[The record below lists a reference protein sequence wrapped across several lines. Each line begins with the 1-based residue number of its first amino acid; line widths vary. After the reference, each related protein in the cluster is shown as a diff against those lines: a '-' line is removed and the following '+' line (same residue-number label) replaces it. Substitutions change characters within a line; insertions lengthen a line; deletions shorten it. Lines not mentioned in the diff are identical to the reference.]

1 MSSKTPH
8 GTANTA
14 GRFAYQGLVLTGLK
28 LFVKPLANAMSH
40 NIGCDGQNE
49 GKECLHRFFTPFP
62 NLMESEGRHLQDTI
76 KFDETQE
83 KPLYSY
89 KTAQRLS
96 VYKV

>member
-28 LFVKPLANAMSH
+28 LFVKPLVNAVS
-40 NIGCDGQNE
+40 NYIGCDGQNE

-83 KPLYSY
+83 KAAVQLQNC
-89 KTAQRLS
+89 TAAF
-96 VYKV
+96 YI

>member
-28 LFVKPLANAMSH
+28 LFVKPLVNAVS
-40 NIGCDGQNE
+40 NYIGCDGQNE

-62 NLMESEGRHLQDTI
+62 NLNGVGRPTPTGYHKIRRNTRKAAVQL
-76 KFDETQE
+76 
-83 KPLYSY
+83 
-89 KTAQRLS
+89 
-96 VYKV
+96 

>member
-28 LFVKPLANAMSH
+28 PFVKPLANAMSH

-49 GKECLHRFFTPFP
+49 R
-62 NLMESEGRHLQDTI
+62 R
-76 KFDETQE
+76 
-83 KPLYSY
+83 
-89 KTAQRLS
+89 
-96 VYKV
+96 

>member
-40 NIGCDGQNE
+40 NIGCDGQNRM
-49 GKECLHRFFTPFP
+49 KEDNISIGFHPLPQFEWSRKA
-62 NLMESEGRHLQDTI
+62 DTYRI
-76 KFDETQE
+76 
-83 KPLYSY
+83 P
-89 KTAQRLS
+89 
-96 VYKV
+96 

>member
-28 LFVKPLANAMSH
+28 LFVKPVANAMSH

-49 GKECLHRFFTPFP
+49 R
-62 NLMESEGRHLQDTI
+62 R
-76 KFDETQE
+76 
-83 KPLYSY
+83 
-89 KTAQRLS
+89 
-96 VYKV
+96 

>member
-28 LFVKPLANAMSH
+28 LFVKPLANAMSR

-49 GKECLHRFFTPFP
+49 R
-62 NLMESEGRHLQDTI
+62 R
-76 KFDETQE
+76 
-83 KPLYSY
+83 
-89 KTAQRLS
+89 
-96 VYKV
+96 